1 MRWLL
6 ALPLLAV
13 LAGAARAELL
23 LDGIAAQVGS
33 EVVLVSD
40 VHATAGPT
48 AARARAQGATDEEI
62 RQLYVDV
69 LEEMIDRALIQQVVR
84 RAELGASDADVDAAI
99 ASIAKENG
107 LTVEKLRAS
116 VEAQGLP
123 YALYRERIRGEIE
136 HARVINDLVASKAR
150 VEESELKA
158 LYEEQIAR
166 RPQGGEEFRLRVIV
180 VTAKGDAPD
189 AHALACGQ
197 VDAAL
202 ARLAAGEAF
211 EAVARELSE
220 ANPES
225 GGDQGWVHESELA
238 GWMRGPVQRLPA
250 GGVTERIEA
259 GFGCGI
265 VQLVERRAYVPL
277 GFEQAREGLYRR
289 LFDERLAVEYKKL
302 IARLREQTYIER
314 KGIFGESSAHPSPTA
329 RSAPAE
335 ASGSG
340 ERGSGERGSGE
351 PGF

>member
-6 ALPLLAV
+6 ALSLLAA

-40 VHATAGPT
+40 VRAAAGPT
-48 AARARAQGATDEEI
+48 AARARAQGASNEEI
-62 RQLYVDV
+62 RQLCVDV
-69 LEEMIDRALIQQVVR
+69 LEEMIDRALIQQLVR
-84 RAELGASDADVDAAI
+84 RAEIGASDADVDAAI

-107 LTVEKLRAS
+107 LSIDKLRAS

-136 HARVINDLVASKAR
+136 HARVINELVASKTR
-150 VEESELKA
+150 VEESELKV
-158 LYEEQIAR
+158 LYEEQIAQ

-189 AHALACGQ
+189 AHALACGE

-238 GWMRGPVQRLPA
+238 GWMRRPVEALPA
-250 GGVTERIEA
+250 GGITERIET

-265 VQLVERRAYVPL
+265 VQVVERRAYVPL
-277 GFEQAREGLYRR
+277 SFEQAREGLYRR
-289 LFDERLAVEYKKL
+289 VFDERMAVEYKKL
-302 IARLREQTYIER
+302 VARLREQTYIER
-314 KGIFGESSAHPSPTA
+314 KGVFGEGGARPHPTTTS
-329 RSAPAE
+329 SAPAE

-340 ERGSGERGSGE
+340 ERGSGE